1 MTRRFIPGAL
11 AAAALLL
18 SLGAAALAQES
29 SNPPLPKIDWSFD
42 GPFGSFD
49 QAALR
54 RGFQV
59 YSQVCSACHS
69 MNLLS
74 YRDLEGPG
82 GLGYS
87 ESEAA
92 AIAAQ
97 KQVTDGPN
105 DQGQM
110 FQRPARTAD
119 GFAAPFPNDKAA
131 RAANN
136 GALPPDLSDIV
147 KARAGGADYVHALLT
162 GFHDP
167 PPGFVLAAGMNYNLY
182 FPGNQIAMPQPLY
195 ENQIAYDD
203 GTKAPLDQEARDV
216 ATFLAWASDPNME
229 QRKRIGVRVILFLL
243 VVTGLLYAVQRRIWS
258 GLGKK
263 DDNA

>member
-1 MTRRFIPGAL
+1 MMRRFRLSAL
-11 AAAALLL
+11 AAAALLA
-18 SLGAAALAQES
+18 LGAGAWAQES
-29 SNPPLPKIDWSFD
+29 SNQPLPKIDWSFD
-42 GPFGSFD
+42 GPLGSFD
-49 QAALR
+49 PAALR

-59 YSQVCSACHS
+59 YNQICSACHS

-74 YRDLEGPG
+74 YRDLEGPD
-82 GLGYS
+82 GLGLS

-92 AIAAQ
+92 AIAAE

-110 FQRPARTAD
+110 FQRPARPAD

-131 RAANN
+131 RLANN

-147 KARAGGADYVHALLT
+147 KARAGGADYIHALLT
-162 GFHDP
+162 GFRDP
-167 PPGFVLAAGMNYNLY
+167 PSGFALAAGQNYNLY

-195 ENQIAYDD
+195 ENQMTYAD
-203 GTKAPLDQEARDV
+203 GTQATLDQESQDV

-229 QRKRIGVRVILFLL
+229 QRKRIGIRVILFLL
-243 VVTGLLYAVQRRIWS
+243 VVTGLLYAVKRRIWS
-258 GLGKK
+258 GLGKP
-263 DDNA
+263 DQDA